1 VALARRGQHTVL
13 LVLLKGK
20 DRWWDAVDV
29 LDIAFARASAP
40 Q

>member
-1 VALARRGQHTVL
+1 VL
-13 LVLLKGK
+13 LVLLNGK

-29 LDIAFARASAP
+29 LDIAFARATAP